1 MRPTAKLSHH
11 RARSSER
18 DRAGLCVGARPLKPG
33 RWAQVLTRQ
42 ELYKLLPPDDMVKV
56 ADACVRALPLPLLP
70 AARLHGI
77 GRSMRVGH
85 DNRSSA

>member
-1 MRPTAKLSHH
+1 MR
-11 RARSSER
+11 
-18 DRAGLCVGARPLKPG
+18 
-33 RWAQVLTRQ
+33 TRQ

-85 DNRSSA
+85 DNRSRA